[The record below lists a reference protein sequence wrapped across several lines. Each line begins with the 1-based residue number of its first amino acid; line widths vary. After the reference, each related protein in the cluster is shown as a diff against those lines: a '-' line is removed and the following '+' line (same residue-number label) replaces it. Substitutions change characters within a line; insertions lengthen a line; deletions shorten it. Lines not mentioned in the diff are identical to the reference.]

1 MRLIVRTQKDSPVR
15 RFAQMVK
22 SIYEF
27 PVIIAVVSPNEPKVW
42 GLYKLNNL
50 LSRWAGTQQQA
61 GTWVE
66 RLFSPFLVWLG
77 TREPGRRVKRI
88 HPALSWGETNH
99 AYIHLLWKAAQKNPI
114 GRKIPPPQKPSNS
127 FQPLK

>member
-1 MRLIVRTQKDSPVR
+1 MRQIVHTQKDSPVR
-15 RFAQMVK
+15 RFAQMVH

-50 LSRWAGTQQQA
+50 LSQWAGTQHRT
-61 GTWVE
+61 GSWVE
-66 RLFSPFLVWLG
+66 RLFYPFLVWLG
-77 TREPGRRVKRI
+77 AVEPDREAKQVR
-88 HPALSWGETNH
+88 PALSWGETNH

-114 GRKIPPPQKPSNS
+114 GRKIPPPKKP
-127 FQPLK
+127 